1 MNLLYVLCQC
11 MGQTPAGTDGAAPQ
25 SGGGAMT
32 WVFLL
37 LLIVVFYFFMIRPQS
52 KKAKEE
58 RKFRESLKKGDHVL
72 ILGSIHAK
80 ILEIQDNTFVVEVE
94 GQGKLKVEKGAV
106 NPAPADVK
114 K

>member
-1 MNLLYVLCQC
+1 MNLINIFCQC
-11 MGQTPAGTDGAAPQ
+11 MGQAPAGANGAAPQ
-25 SGGGAMT
+25 GGGAMT

-72 ILGSIHAK
+72 VLGSIHAK
-80 ILEIQDNTFVVEVE
+80 ILEIQDTTFIVEVE

-106 NPAPADVK
+106 NPAPSEAK
-114 K
+114 

>member
-1 MNLLYVLCQC
+1 MNILSIFIQC
-11 MGQTPAGTDGAAPQ
+11 MGQAPAGAGDGAAQP
-25 SGGGAMT
+25 GGGYMT
-32 WVFLL
+32 WIFLL

-58 RKFRESLKKGDHVL
+58 RNFRDSLKKGDHVL

-80 ILEIQDNTFVVEVE
+80 ILEVQENVVTVEVE
-94 GQGKLKVEKGAV
+94 GQGKLKVEKNAIT
-106 NPAPADVK
+106 PAPADIK

>member
-1 MNLLYVLCQC
+1 MNLLSILCQC
-11 MGQTPAGTDGAAPQ
+11 MGQAPAGTEGT
-25 SGGGAMT
+25 GNGAMT
-32 WVFLL
+32 WIFLL

-58 RKFRESLKKGDHVL
+58 RKFRESLKKGDRVL
-72 ILGSIHAK
+72 VLGSIHAK
-80 ILEIQDNTFVVEVE
+80 ILEIQDNTFIVEVE

-106 NPAPADVK
+106 NPAPSDEK